1 MGRTFGD
8 LISLCALVFAVLAS
22 SSGLAGASHEDAELG
37 SVRVVFQVSLSFSSS
52 MFFLNATTI
61 YPTHQSYLPVYD
73 GIIILIVV
81 SRRIHLSVF
90 HR

>member
-22 SSGLAGASHEDAELG
+22 SSGLAGASLEDAELG
-37 SVRVVFQVSLSFSSS
+37 SVRVVFQVSLSFSLS
-52 MFFLNATTI
+52 MFFLNAATI
-61 YPTHQSYLPVYD
+61 YPTHQSYHPVYD